1 MQLPVSQYTELLQ
14 KKTEKLTALLQ
25 PFNAPEI
32 AVFDSPTSHYR
43 MRAEFRIWHD
53 KGDFYHIMFDQSTL
67 QRYRVDEFPIASEL
81 INRMMKALLPLLK
94 TQEVLHKKLFQ
105 IDYLSTLS
113 NKIIV
118 SLLYHKQ
125 LTEEWQSAAAN
136 LKGELQQLGFDV
148 QLIGRAS
155 KQKICLEQDFVDE
168 V

>member
-81 INRMMKALLPLLK
+81 INRPENLECNQSPIP
-94 TQEVLHKKLFQ
+94 TSCNSRLHLA
-105 IDYLSTLS
+105 
-113 NKIIV
+113 
-118 SLLYHKQ
+118 
-125 LTEEWQSAAAN
+125 E
-136 LKGELQQLGFDV
+136 
-148 QLIGRAS
+148 
-155 KQKICLEQDFVDE
+155 
-168 V
+168 

>member
-67 QRYRVDEFPIASEL
+67 QRSEERRVGKECRSRWSP
-81 INRMMKALLPLLK
+81 
-94 TQEVLHKKLFQ
+94 
-105 IDYLSTLS
+105 
-113 NKIIV
+113 
-118 SLLYHKQ
+118 YH
-125 LTEEWQSAAAN
+125 
-136 LKGELQQLGFDV
+136 
-148 QLIGRAS
+148 
-155 KQKICLEQDFVDE
+155 
-168 V
+168 

>member
-1 MQLPVSQYTELLQ
+1 
-14 KKTEKLTALLQ
+14 
-25 PFNAPEI
+25 
-32 AVFDSPTSHYR
+32 

-94 TQEVLHKKLFQ
+94 MQEVLHKKLFQ

-136 LKGELQQLGFDV
+136 LKSELQQLGFDV
-148 QLIGRAS
+148 QLIGRAN
-155 KQKICLEQDFVDE
+155 KQKSV
-168 V
+168 